1 MVASA
6 TTVVKHG
13 ARPAGPGLDRNYPN
27 PFNPTTTI
35 TYRLANP
42 GRVSLKVYDQTGRE
56 VATLADGTERSGDH
70 AITWNASGM
79 ASGMYYCRFVT
90 SDGQWTA
97 RMVLLK

>member
-1 MVASA
+1 
-6 TTVVKHG
+6 
-13 ARPAGPGLDRNYPN
+13 LDRNYPN